1 MRSLSLVCS
10 EDVAADDVVCD
21 AVAESLYEGGR
32 YRLSSRLEPS
42 TEIDDMAMAALA
54 KIGCRYIPKPDITP

>member
-21 AVAESLYEGGR
+21 AVESLYEGGR

-54 KIGCRYIPKPDITP
+54 KMGCRYIPKPGITP